1 VSAYSLLS
9 AIFFFSVGLFA
20 IKCLRN
26 NTEFLVKSS
35 IIVLLCLTTLS
46 IIRILLPLDL
56 SYAFVIS
63 STTVLPIMQEVLN
76 ISIWNKITI
85 GILVIAAW
93 GTGAVVLAGRI
104 LYNFTMGIK
113 SVKACHVVENEQ
125 VRRVLKKY
133 FKNQMI
139 RVFVSPD
146 IDVPKVFGFRKAYIY
161 IPELTISDDQL
172 KLVIEHEL
180 QHIKG
185 RDTAIKILYIFIRAI
200 FWWNPIVCGFQEE
213 LNNVLELRCDRA
225 ITKDMNS
232 EERVNYLST
241 ILETMKQCKLELSN
255 PLISIP
261 ALVSLEIPKF
271 TKQRF
276 QVVLNES
283 SDTGKH
289 VMRLSLILTAFIF
302 IASYLVIV
310 QPDYLPPVENI
321 EGYVEVSEDNSYIV
335 IGEDGIPEL
344 FVDNEY
350 YRTLTREELGDSPYN
365 KLKIIRRE
373 VK

>member
-1 VSAYSLLS
+1 
-9 AIFFFSVGLFA
+9 
-20 IKCLRN
+20 
-26 NTEFLVKSS
+26 
-35 IIVLLCLTTLS
+35 
-46 IIRILLPLDL
+46 
-56 SYAFVIS
+56 
-63 STTVLPIMQEVLN
+63 VLPIMQEVLN